1 MDSVDKYYDLMDKFI
16 ADMNKQRNDAKIKA
30 FVKDI
35 GEMLRKNG
43 VVPYLGEYKN
53 EQSTEKTY
61 SVEYGYVLEEL
72 DFTEHDKPFE
82 KRIKLLQEENRKLY
96 NQLMETEKDYQ
107 EEVERLSRKIDDYV
121 ESETMLIVENKEL
134 KRHLSDLKSKKAEE
148 NILSMTIIC
157 TEKINGQDYVRLED
171 FMSVVNDLQAQIS
184 TLKS

>member
-1 MDSVDKYYDLMDKFI
+1 MDKFKREIIQKLSNEGVRVCFRAELGKIENDNIEI
-16 ADMNKQRNDAKIKA
+16 ASFPN
-30 FVKDI
+30 
-35 GEMLRKNG
+35 
-43 VVPYLGEYKN
+43 
-53 EQSTEKTY
+53 
-61 SVEYGYVLEEL
+61 L